1 MTCPSCGSN
10 LRDDARICLS
20 CGEMVRAK
28 VAPAER
34 MQTAPAGVPS
44 WIALDAQANGRP
56 VSYPASRLQRIVAA
70 GVDAVVIAI
79 PLVLLGLASGQS
91 VAAVDETGRLTMNW
105 LWFAVTVGLQA
116 GYFIGFAASSWQG
129 TPGKRF
135 MGLRIVTLEQE
146 PIGLS
151 QSIGRWVCQQIV
163 FAVVIPLAMMVAL
176 FGAIAVP
183 IAILIL
189 CGDGRSPWDR
199 MAGTMVVG

>member
-91 VAAVDETGRLTMNW
+91 VAAVDESHGSRHCRPWIEEVLQGH
-105 LWFAVTVGLQA
+105 LVVCGEDAVL
-116 GYFIGFAASSWQG
+116 AASG
-129 TPGKRF
+129 HPACA
-135 MGLRIVTLEQE
+135 EQQ
-146 PIGLS
+146 L
-151 QSIGRWVCQQIV
+151 
-163 FAVVIPLAMMVAL
+163 
-176 FGAIAVP
+176 
-183 IAILIL
+183 
-189 CGDGRSPWDR
+189 
-199 MAGTMVVG
+199 